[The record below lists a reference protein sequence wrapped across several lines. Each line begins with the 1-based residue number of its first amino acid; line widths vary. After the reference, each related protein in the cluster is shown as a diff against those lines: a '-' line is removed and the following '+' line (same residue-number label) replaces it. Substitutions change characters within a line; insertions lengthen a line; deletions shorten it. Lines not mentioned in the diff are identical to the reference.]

1 MTNNRTKEYFDLVDE
16 KNDISCL
23 TIKNQVHSN
32 GQSYDCKIVDK
43 EGIVYKGFKIS
54 ESEKGSI
61 FIVCDVSF
69 QKSGDRHE
77 PRLTFRK
84 TNQEFETN
92 DVKPR
97 LEVII
102 AMTTSQTGH
111 RKLWLMI
118 DFLNKWRA
126 VNNEGKFT
134 DYFAITARDSES
146 MLSKISH
153 LENKDIIL
161 QGLQKLSSDQLSNI
175 DNWVDITEI
184 NNLLKKWKENDQNN
198 DEVGFWQQLFIKN
211 SRILSQVFAIPLI
224 QKEDNYYC
232 GGKTISNTGGVYGDF
247 LYKNLLTNN
256 IAFIEIKTPKTP
268 LVLPGLYRG
277 KNDDD
282 ANAIYSIDQKL
293 TGSVNQVLNQRNVF
307 VQYKYP
313 NLAIDM
319 ECTNCKCV
327 VIAGRIQDLS
337 KGQKK
342 SFEMYRNSL
351 RDVEIITYDE
361 LYNRINYILDL
372 LK

>member
-1 MTNNRTKEYFDLVDE
+1 
-16 KNDISCL
+16 
-23 TIKNQVHSN
+23 
-32 GQSYDCKIVDK
+32 
-43 EGIVYKGFKIS
+43 
-54 ESEKGSI
+54 
-61 FIVCDVSF
+61 
-69 QKSGDRHE
+69 
-77 PRLTFRK
+77 
-84 TNQEFETN
+84 
-92 DVKPR
+92 
-97 LEVII
+97 
-102 AMTTSQTGH
+102 
-111 RKLWLMI
+111 
-118 DFLNKWRA
+118 
-126 VNNEGKFT
+126 
-134 DYFAITARDSES
+134 
-146 MLSKISH
+146 
-153 LENKDIIL
+153 
-161 QGLQKLSSDQLSNI
+161 
-175 DNWVDITEI
+175 
-184 NNLLKKWKENDQNN
+184 
-198 DEVGFWQQLFIKN
+198 
-211 SRILSQVFAIPLI
+211 
-224 QKEDNYYC
+224 
-232 GGKTISNTGGVYGDF
+232 
-247 LYKNLLTNN
+247 
-256 IAFIEIKTPKTP
+256 